1 MWFTLKFENH
11 WLHHNLQ
18 RLVEL
23 VWGCRRALT
32 SFMSLGKC
40 SQNWEQLIY
49 TNFFNLYPR
58 TLSPVRLNDFSNLS
72 GFLLF
77 LCFQNKEIRETWFL
91 LRQHN
96 QYGTEIVPEANY
108 FNLQCYPLGFL
119 LPPNNVKGC
128 LIHFH
133 SP

>member
-1 MWFTLKFENH
+1 MGPRNLCLMTVWFTLKFENH

-23 VWGCRRALT
+23 VWGYRWTLT
-32 SFMSLGKC
+32 SFMSPGKC

-72 GFLLF
+72 GFMLF
-77 LCFQNKEIRETWFL
+77 LCFQNKEIRDIWFL
-91 LRQHN
+91 LKQHN
-96 QYGTEIVPEANY
+96 PIWDRDNTRSQLFQPPVLPIRVP
-108 FNLQCYPLGFL
+108 
-119 LPPNNVKGC
+119 PP
-128 LIHFH
+128 
-133 SP
+133 P